1 MEQPWPQQK
10 CILQMEHWRPKNKQ
24 NNKKYIASGTFM
36 TKKQQKYENNFCT
49 FIKYQTHFSK

>member
-1 MEQPWPQQK
+1 
-10 CILQMEHWRPKNKQ
+10 MEHWRPKNKQ